1 MLFNSIEF
9 VIFFIVVFAAIG
21 IIRERKFQ
29 HLLLLVVSYFFF
41 YFTSNY
47 LIILLLFSTILDFYV
62 GNEIWKSKSLRNKK
76 LLLIGSLV
84 GNFGLLGFYKY
95 ADFAITQFN
104 FLGTY
109 INLGSEIPLLNLVLP
124 IGISFYTFQT
134 VSYTVDIYRGR
145 LTPAK
150 TFWEFALFVTFFP
163 QLVAGP
169 IVRAKEFLPQLR
181 EKIENVGSKLRLRQ
195 IVIQRSN
202 LKLGITIMLFGFLK
216 KMFFADNV
224 APMVNEIFFNPIGLE
239 SFTIILGAIGFGIQL
254 YGDFGGYSDI
264 AIGTALIFGFR
275 LPINFN
281 NPFFSRS
288 PADLVKRWHIT
299 LYTWFKD
306 YVYIPLGGDR
316 KSRARTYFNLLFVMF
331 LSGFWHG
338 ASWNFVLWGLLTG
351 SYLVIY
357 RALSNTFPS
366 LRKNKFF
373 KTKFGIFISILV
385 TQYLVFLSMTV
396 FRVRDV
402 EFMLYSIQKY
412 IILDFA
418 TAGTLELISR
428 HMLPVSLIVIFW
440 IFHYILYKIPD
451 LNERISKIR
460 LGYWFIFVLGI
471 ILTILL
477 FYNGEPQNFYYF
489 QF

>member
-29 HLLLLVVSYFFF
+29 YLILLVASYFFF

-47 LIILLLFSTILDFYV
+47 LILLLLYSTILDFYV
-62 GNEIWKSKSLRNKK
+62 GNKIWKSQSLRNKK
-76 LLLIGSLV
+76 LFLIGSLI
-84 GNFGLLGFYKY
+84 GNFGLLGFFKY
-95 ADFAITQFN
+95 TDFAIAQFN

-109 INLGSEIPLLNLVLP
+109 FDLGSEIPLLNLVLP

-150 TFWEFALFVTFFP
+150 TFWEFALFVAFFP

-181 EKIENVGSKLRLRQ
+181 EKIENAGSKLKLRQ
-195 IVIQRSN
+195 IVIHRRN
-202 LKLGITIMLFGFLK
+202 LRLGITIMLFGFLK

-224 APMVNEIFFNPIGLE
+224 APMVNDIFINPVGLE

-254 YGDFGGYSDI
+254 YGDFSGYSDI
-264 AIGTALIFGFR
+264 AIGAALIFGIK

-281 NPFFSRS
+281 NPFFSRG
-288 PADLVKRWHIT
+288 PVDLVKRWHIS
-299 LYTWFKD
+299 LYNWFKD

-316 KSRARTYFNLLFVMF
+316 KSRSRTYFNLLFVMF

-357 RALSNTFPS
+357 RAIANTFPS
-366 LRKNKFF
+366 LRKNQFF
-373 KTKFGIFISILV
+373 QSKFGIFISILV
-385 TQYLVFLSMTV
+385 TQYIIFFSMTI
-396 FRVRDV
+396 FRLRDV
-402 EFMLYSIQKY
+402 EFMLYSMQKY
-412 IILDFA
+412 VFLDFA
-418 TAGTLELISR
+418 IVGTFNVISD
-428 HMLPVSLIVIFW
+428 HILPVSLIVIFW
-440 IFHYILYKIPD
+440 VFHYILYKIPD
-451 LNERISKIR
+451 LNERISKMR